1 MPADQTEHLKVDDIG
16 EGHSRRWLMLG
27 VIGLVG
33 FLLTAILSLSVLE
46 TVRQTKHA
54 EIQSRAA
61 DLAGRIETEFNV
73 QMATLRGFR
82 AFLDVHADGSAD
94 EFAEYSQKL
103 YDQDVGVVGYAWA
116 PKIENLAVAGRTATT
131 GYPVSIM
138 APEDAVPTLRG
149 VDLMELSSVSEA
161 MQQSIDFNE
170 IQISGPLSTETTGG
184 TKNLVLAVIPVYE
197 PGRTNFLVEQRRQN
211 LKGILFSLLDP
222 KTTVAFV
229 IASSSFAEM
238 IDKGVIGIEV
248 TAMDGA
254 GSRTSLYRTR
264 AFDRLSKNI
273 DNDAFFNTMVSSRD
287 MQVAQL
293 PVRIHFIVDAA
304 GLGSG
309 PLISSMAVLMIGLI
323 LTVTLLVY
331 VYSRL
336 NYDARV
342 GALVVE
348 RTQALEDSENRLRDL
363 ADVSADWFWEM
374 DKDLRFTTVSERFEE
389 VVGIPRSVYLGRTR
403 PEAISLSNMQMTDQ
417 WRAHLDDLENRR
429 PFTDFRYALPKGSG
443 KMEFCSISGK
453 PIYDSNGEFA
463 GYRGSGRDVTAEET
477 AQRRM
482 RESEAR
488 LQRNVRQLE
497 ASRQELEESTAKMA
511 ELAERY
517 AIEKDRAEASE
528 RSKSEFLASMS
539 HEIRTP
545 MTGVMGFAD
554 MLMDSPL
561 APEDRDKVIKIK
573 GATQSL
579 LTIIN
584 DILDLSKLD
593 AGRLKI
599 ENLDFNIRNAVEEVI
614 DLVRERARVKNL
626 RLNIDF
632 PDDIEAGINGDPT
645 RFRQVL
651 INLVGNA
658 VKFTHKGGVG
668 VRATMVNEQDKSFIE
683 FRVIDTG
690 IGISPENQKKLF
702 SDFSQA
708 DASISRHYEGTG
720 LGLAI
725 SKRLVELMGGRIW
738 VESKEGVGSE
748 FCFTLPFRKATS
760 DVAGEARFH
769 AIEHFKTTRPL
780 HILVAEDNKLNQR
793 IIAATL
799 QKFGHDAVLV
809 EDGMQA
815 VERVGKEEFDLILM
829 DIRMPDMSGPDAT
842 RAIRSRHDRWAN
854 IPIIALT
861 ADAME
866 EHIRGYIEAGMN
878 ACVTKPIDR
887 SVLVNTM
894 NEVLGEDVHVPVNE
908 AEQARIGYALPT
920 DSELAE
926 VPADQAGVISV
937 ADFLDQLDDVA
948 EEIERGKKV
957 KT

>member
-1 MPADQTEHLKVDDIG
+1 MSTDQIDPQQVSDVG
-16 EGHSRRWLMLG
+16 AGSPRRWLLLG
-27 VIGLVG
+27 AIGLVG
-33 FLLTAILSLSVLE
+33 FVLTATLSLSVLE
-46 TVRQTKHA
+46 TVRQTRHA

-73 QMATLRGFR
+73 QMATLQGFR
-82 AFLDVHADGSAD
+82 AFLEVHDEVIAD
-94 EFAEYSQKL
+94 EFAEYSRKL
-103 YDQDVGVVGYAWA
+103 YDQDVGILGFGWA
-116 PKIENLAVAGRTATT
+116 PKVDNLVTGGPAAGTGFPIAVK
-131 GYPVSIM
+131 
-138 APEDAVPTLRG
+138 APEDAVSTLLG
-149 VDLMELSSVSEA
+149 VDLMELVSVREA
-161 MQQSIDFNE
+161 IQRAIDFNE

-184 TKNLVLAVIPVYE
+184 AKNLVLAVIPVFE
-197 PGRTNFLVEQRRQN
+197 SDQTNFLVEQRRRN
-211 LKGILFSLLDP
+211 VDGILFALLDP
-222 KTTVAFV
+222 KTTISFV

-238 IDKGVIGIEV
+238 IDKGVLGIEV
-248 TAMDGA
+248 NAQDVSGD
-254 GSRTSLYRTR
+254 RTPLYRTR
-264 AFDRLSKNI
+264 GFNRLSESV
-273 DNDAFFNTMVSSRD
+273 DGTTLFDAMVSSRD

-293 PVRIHFIVDAA
+293 PVRVHFIVDTA
-304 GLGSG
+304 GLGAG
-309 PLISSMAVLMIGLI
+309 PMISAVSVLMIGLI
-323 LTVTLLVY
+323 LTTAVLVY
-331 VYSRL
+331 VWSRL

-348 RTQALEDSENRLRDL
+348 RTHALEESENRLRDL

-374 DKDLRFTTVSERFEE
+374 DSELRFTSVSERFEE
-389 VVGIPRSVYLGRTR
+389 VIGISRNIYIGRTR
-403 PEAISLSNMQMTDQ
+403 AEAIGISNLQMTDE
-417 WRAHLDDLENRR
+417 WRAHLEDLENRR
-429 PFTDFRYALPKGSG
+429 PFTDFRYALPKGMG

-453 PIYDSNGEFA
+453 PVYDSAGNFA

-517 AIEKDRAEASE
+517 AVEKDRAETSE

-599 ENLDFNIRNAVEEVI
+599 ENLDFNLRNAVEEVM

-626 RLNIDF
+626 RLNIEF
-632 PDDIEAGINGDPT
+632 PDDIAAGINGDPT
-645 RFRQVL
+645 RFRQIL

-658 VKFTHKGGVG
+658 VKFTHQGGVG
-668 VRATMVNEQDKSFIE
+668 VRATMLDEQGKKFIE

-748 FCFTLPFRKATS
+748 FCFTLPFNEASS
-760 DVAGEARFH
+760 DVSSDARLH
-769 AIEHFKTTRPL
+769 AVENFRTNRRL

-799 QKFGHDAVLV
+799 DKFGHDTVIV
-809 EDGMQA
+809 EDGEQA
-815 VERVGKEEFDLILM
+815 VDQVGREEFDLVLM
-829 DIRMPDMSGPDAT
+829 DIRMPGMSGPDAT
-842 RAIRSRHDRWAN
+842 RAIRARHDRWAK
-854 IPIIALT
+854 IPVIALT

-887 SVLVNTM
+887 SVLVNTI
-894 NEVLGEDVHVPVNE
+894 NEVLGEDVHVPVSE
-908 AEQARIGYALPT
+908 AEEARKTYALPT
-920 DSELAE
+920 DSELEEA
-926 VPADQAGVISV
+926 ATDQSGVISV
-937 ADFLDQLDDVA
+937 ADFLDQLEDVA
-948 EEIERGKKV
+948 DEIERGKRMKP
-957 KT
+957 